1 MYRLRLYT
9 TLRWFTIGL
18 AALILSAC
26 QEAPD
31 AQQVTQTV
39 LGRLGQ
45 AFGADTF
52 ALTSLRRL
60 GSGPLGADGQGRPQ
74 RIVYYNAVL
83 TLERDVNFSAWENL
97 NVAAFASL
105 LGATEK
111 GLIGLKQA
119 GNRRG
124 DQVRV
129 HGSAS
134 FVRDGLAWT
143 PVEVVLP
150 EVGTPSAPLSPAT
163 NAQSQRLF
171 ARLMQLY
178 ERQTADPKRQG
189 QIIAE
194 ELDGAYATITMRLD
208 RLDQTLILAG
218 GPTGGEYLVVA
229 GLLAQALTGQGTAAD
244 ALTTGG
250 SPQNLGLLRA
260 RRADLALVQN
270 NLAAAA
276 LLGTGGFEPDGPD
289 HALRALAS
297 LFPEPVHVLVAPNA
311 RISDLRDLAGK
322 RVEIGLPNSGS
333 RANAIML
340 LDATGIRLEGLKAV
354 AESGLEQGLADLAA
368 GRVDAVIATI
378 SAPARLIQDAAARGE
393 VKLLPLPPELR
404 TALANR
410 SKGLVP
416 MELPPATYPGQLH
429 GVPTLA
435 VTALLVSANTM
446 PAADVERVLRTLFDG
461 TDFLAAGSA
470 AGSRINRHTATTG
483 LTVPLHPAAA
493 AFLATAPAKQP

>member
-1 MYRLRLYT
+1 MYRPFFDKS
-9 TLRWFTIGL
+9 LRWFAVVL
-18 AALILSAC
+18 AVLILSAC

-31 AQQVTQTV
+31 AGQVTETV
-39 LGRLGQ
+39 QGRLGQ
-45 AFGADTF
+45 AFGPDTF

-60 GSGPLGADGQGRPQ
+60 GSGPLRADDQGRPQ

-83 TLERDVNFSAWENL
+83 TLERDLDFSAWSNL

-129 HGSAS
+129 HGSTS
-134 FVRDGLAWT
+134 FVRDGQAWT

-163 NAQSQRLF
+163 SAQSQRLF

-194 ELDGAYATITMRLD
+194 ELDEAYAEIALRLD
-208 RLDQTLILAG
+208 RLDHTLILAG
-218 GPTGGEYLVVA
+218 GPAGGEYQGVA
-229 GLLAQALTGQGTAAD
+229 GLLAQALTAQGTVAD

-250 SPQNLGLLRA
+250 STQNLSLLRA

-276 LLGTGGFEPDGPD
+276 LLGSGGFEPDGPD
-289 HALRALAS
+289 HGLRALAS
-297 LFPEPVHVLVAPNA
+297 LFPEPMHVLVAPNA
-311 RISDLRDLAGK
+311 AISDLRDLAGK

-333 RANAIML
+333 RANAVLL
-340 LDATGIRLEGLKAV
+340 LDAAGIRLEGLQAV
-354 AESGLEQGLADLAA
+354 QESGLEQGLADLTA
-368 GRVDAVIATI
+368 GQVDAVIATI

-393 VKLLPLPPELR
+393 VKLLSLTPELR
-404 TALANR
+404 TVLADR
-410 SKGLVP
+410 GKGLVP
-416 MELPPATYPGQLH
+416 MELPPATYPGQQQ
-429 GVPTLA
+429 GIPTLA
-435 VTALLVSANTM
+435 VTALLVAANTM

-461 TDFLAAGSA
+461 IDFLGAGSA
-470 AGSRINRHTATTG
+470 AGSQINRHTATTG

-493 AFLATAPAKQP
+493 AFFATVPDKQP